1 MPTHAW
7 RHAGAAAA
15 LLALASCNQQQLSVP
30 SPQCPA
36 PIATQPKDYGPT
48 TPFPGRYS
56 IRMALSV
63 PYVRELVRSRAV
75 MSDTGAYGT
84 NLNTIWVD
92 QRDTPNGRVP
102 LLQIVFTVWRRT
114 QEGTREEIPGRTYTL
129 FLQLQP
135 YMITRERVPDV
146 GRRAEI
152 LCGDAPIC
160 PSTGAIVDV
169 KYFSLIKG
177 YPSSA
182 SQERVIDCTDVE
194 RYDFIDE
201 VVLTETLALASR
213 LEPIVIPTEGIV
225 ELIGDMLGQNVTL
238 TDVGVAADRLGGL
251 EIGFVMPQGSAPWS
265 GDQVAMRSGQDWEFT
280 VEPGLIISGVRK
292 KIMDTLS
299 TKQGLAVTDVSVA
312 LEEDGIAIT
321 CTGNIDLP
329 TCPATP
335 FTYQILVQP
344 RMCRSNNVSIMRLC
358 TSGPGGTPGGC
369 EVLLGLLGNSVAVIH
384 TTPVTDPCSR
394 SELSFSAGD
403 DVLHANRVETGG
415 VFVVGGR
422 SQKMNLAHPE
432 RTEVLSACPY

>member
-1 MPTHAW
+1 MRTHLW
-7 RHAGAAAA
+7 CSAGTAA
-15 LLALASCNQQQLSVP
+15 LLAVTSCNQQQLSVP

-36 PIATQPKDYGPT
+36 PIATQPKDYGPA
-48 TPFPGRYS
+48 TPFPARYS

-63 PYVRELVRSRAV
+63 PYVRELVRTRAV

-84 NLNTIWVD
+84 NFNTVWVD
-92 QRDTPNGRVP
+92 QRDTPNGRVQ

-114 QEGTREEIPGRTYTL
+114 QEGTREEIAGRTYTL
-129 FLQLQP
+129 FLAMRP

-152 LCGDAPIC
+152 LCGDAPVC
-160 PSTGAIVDV
+160 PSTGAIVALEF
-169 KYFSLIKG
+169 FSLIKG

-182 SQERVIDCTDVE
+182 AQERVIDCTDVE

-213 LEPIVIPTEGIV
+213 IEPIVIPTEGIV
-225 ELIGDMLGQNVTL
+225 ELIGDMLGQNVSL
-238 TDVGVAADRLGGL
+238 TDVGLAADRLGGL

-265 GDQVAMRSGQDWEFT
+265 GDEVAIRSGQDWEFT
-280 VEPGLIISGVRK
+280 VEPSLVIAGVRK

-299 TKQGLAVTDVSVA
+299 TKQGLAVTDVAVS

-321 CTGNIDLP
+321 CRGNIDLP

-344 RMCRSNNVSIMRLC
+344 RMCRSNNMSIMRLC
-358 TSGPGGTPGGC
+358 PSGPGGTPQGC
-369 EVLLGLLGNSVAVIH
+369 EFLVTALGSSVAVIK
-384 TTPVTDPCSR
+384 TTEPIDPCSR
-394 SELSFSAGD
+394 SELSFPAGD

-422 SQKMNLAHPE
+422 SEKMNRAHPE
-432 RTEVLSACPY
+432 RTEVLSACPF